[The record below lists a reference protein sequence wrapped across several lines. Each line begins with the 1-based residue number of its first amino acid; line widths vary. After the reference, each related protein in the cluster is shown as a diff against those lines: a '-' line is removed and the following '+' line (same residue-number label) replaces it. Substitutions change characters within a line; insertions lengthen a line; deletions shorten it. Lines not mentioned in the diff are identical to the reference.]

1 MSIATPAT
9 IELNEQDIIEFL
21 QSDPDFFARNPQL
34 TNSLPVAHSVHGTTS
49 LVNIRLQQQRLRI
62 DELETQLSDL
72 MNIAMDNEKLFR
84 IYADIYTALYSCKSV
99 AQMQRIL
106 MTELQAQLPLAA
118 VNLYINEAYFQIKP
132 QHAHLAISAG
142 KLIQVS
148 QLKFAGSDHYLGS
161 IAGLEKLQLFGSNT
175 LVSSVA
181 LMALGDRGQ
190 YGLLAIGSAKAN
202 HYQEGMD
209 NLLLAQL
216 CRIISTLLPQL
227 IPTRDQVNTR

>member
-1 MSIATPAT
+1 MSMMNTA
-9 IELNEQDIIEFL
+9 ENLLDEQDVIAFL
-21 QSDPDFFARNPQL
+21 QSDPDFFIRNPML
-34 TNSLPVAHSVHGTTS
+34 AASLPVTHAAQGTTS
-49 LVNIRLQQQRLRI
+49 LVGMRLQQQRDRI
-62 DELETQLSDL
+62 SELENQLSEL
-72 MNIAMDNEKLFR
+72 MKIAMDNEKLFR
-84 IYADIYTALYSCKSV
+84 IYADIYTALYSCQSV

-106 MTELQAQLPLAA
+106 MTELQSQLPLAA
-118 VNLYINEAYFQIKP
+118 VNLHINEAYFKIKP

-142 KLIQVS
+142 KLIQVNR
-148 QLKFAGSDHYLGS
+148 LKFAGSDHYLGPV
-161 IAGLEKLQLFGSNT
+161 AGLEKLQLFGLNT
-175 LVSSVA
+175 LVNSVA

-227 IPTRDQVNTR
+227 IPTRDQANTL